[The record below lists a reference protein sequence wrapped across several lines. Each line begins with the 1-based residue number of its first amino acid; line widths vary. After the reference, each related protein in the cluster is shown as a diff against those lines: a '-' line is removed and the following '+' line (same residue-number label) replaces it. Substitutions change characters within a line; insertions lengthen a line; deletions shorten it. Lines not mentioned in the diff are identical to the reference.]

1 MHPPES
7 HPLCK
12 ETPLVETSEP
22 VVLAD
27 PQVIEGLD
35 YWRQLPIKQ
44 QPAWP
49 DAEAVAAASAEI
61 ASLPPLVFA
70 GEIDQLRDRLA
81 RAARGEAFVL
91 QGGDCAETFAGAT
104 ADQIRNRVK
113 TLLQMAV
120 VLTYG
125 ASVPVVKMGRM
136 AGQFAKPRSSDNE
149 TRGDVTLPAY
159 RGDIVNGYPFD
170 LASRT
175 ADPSRLVQGYH
186 MAAST
191 LNLIRAFTQG
201 GFADLREVHSWNRG
215 FAQNPA
221 NQRYEGLAKE
231 IDRAIR
237 FMEAAGADFDELK
250 RVEFYT
256 GHEGLL
262 MDYERPMTRID
273 SRNGTPVNTSAHFL
287 WIGERT
293 RELDGAHVDYFS
305 RIRNPI
311 GVKLGPSTTPEVM
324 EQLADKLDPNREP
337 GRLTFITRMGAG
349 KIRDALPGLLE
360 ASKSLELQPL
370 WITDPMHGNGI
381 TTPNGY
387 KTRRFDD
394 VVDEVRGFFEAHRAA
409 KTVPGGIHVELTGD
423 DVTECLG
430 GSEHIDE
437 ATLATRYESLC
448 DPRLNHMQSLE
459 LSFLVAEELA
469 AFPSPPQA

>member
-1 MHPPES
+1 MVDP
-7 HPLCK
+7 
-12 ETPLVETSEP
+12 TEP
-22 VVLAD
+22 FVPAD
-27 PQVIEGLD
+27 PSVIEGLD
-35 YWRQLPIKQ
+35 YWRGLPIKQ
-44 QPAWP
+44 QPEWP
-49 DAEAVAAASAEI
+49 DAAAVAAASAEI
-61 ASLPPLVFA
+61 ATLPPLVFA
-70 GEIDQLRDRLA
+70 GEVDILRDRLA
-81 RAARGEAFVL
+81 RAARGESFLL

-125 ASVPVVKMGRM
+125 ASMPVVKMGRM
-136 AGQFAKPRSSDNE
+136 AGQFAKPRSSDTE

-159 RGDIVNGYPFD
+159 RGDIVNGYDFTPE
-170 LASRT
+170 SRQ
-175 ADPSRLVQGYH
+175 ADPRRLVQGYH
-186 MAAST
+186 TAAST

-201 GFADLREVHSWNRG
+201 GFADLRQVHSWNKG
-215 FAQNPA
+215 FASNPA

-231 IDRAIR
+231 IDRAVR
-237 FMEAAGADFDELK
+237 FMEAAGADFDELR

-293 RELDGAHVDYFS
+293 RDLDGAHVDYFS

-311 GVKLGPSTTPEVM
+311 GVKLGPTTTPDVM
-324 EQLADKLDPNREP
+324 ERLIDKLDPEREP

-349 KIRDALPGLLE
+349 KIRDALPPLLE
-360 ASKSLELQPL
+360 AIKGFDATPL
-370 WITDPMHGNGI
+370 WVTDPMHGNGL
-381 TTPNGY
+381 TTPTGY

-409 KTVPGGIHVELTGD
+409 GTFPGGIHVELTGD

-430 GSEHIDE
+430 GSEMIDE
-437 ATLATRYESLC
+437 ATLATKYESLC

-459 LSFLVAEELA
+459 LAFLVAEELA
-469 AFPSPPQA
+469 KR